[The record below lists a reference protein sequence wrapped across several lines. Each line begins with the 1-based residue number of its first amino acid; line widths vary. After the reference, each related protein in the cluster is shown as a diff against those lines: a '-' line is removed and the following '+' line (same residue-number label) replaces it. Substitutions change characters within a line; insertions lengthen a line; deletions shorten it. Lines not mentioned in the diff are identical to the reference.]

1 MVFKTILIGILLTI
15 SLFAKSFNFI
25 EDRYSDA
32 LGRSISLDGE
42 ITFEKDRLFI
52 KYKDSNREILYKDS
66 SLELKDGADILVLA
80 KEESQRMSQYFKIIL
95 LLYANDEK
103 ELEKK
108 FDIKTENDISVLF
121 PKGHMKDFLQKIVLQ
136 KEKNELKEI
145 RLFIQN
151 GDRIV
156 ISIKDEIR

>member
-15 SLFAKSFNFI
+15 SLFAKSFNFS

-32 LGRSISLDGE
+32 LGRSIPLDGE

-52 KYKDSNREILYKDS
+52 KYKDSNREILYQDS

-95 LLYANDEK
+95 LLYANDET
-103 ELEKK
+103 ELAKK
-108 FDIKTENDISVLF
+108 FDIEIKDDTSVLF
-121 PKGHMKDFLQKIVLQ
+121 PKGYMKDFLQKIILK
-136 KEKNELKEI
+136 KEKNELREI
-145 RLFIQN
+145 RLFIKN